1 MVLSAGRI
9 IEAGAYREL
18 LGTDGPFARM
28 ACQQGL
34 SPLPRELIEAEF
46 NEGVLRPMRRLRLRP
61 GERVGI
67 VIVRRPDALRWDIAR
82 LSRVIEDEDT
92 LTEAGLAEW
101 ETTLS
106 REDRS

>member
-1 MVLSAGRI
+1 M
-9 IEAGAYREL
+9 
-18 LGTDGPFARM
+18 
-28 ACQQGL
+28 
-34 SPLPRELIEAEF
+34 ELIEAEF

-67 VIVRRPDALRWDIAR
+67 VVVRRPDPSRWDLAR
-82 LSRVIEDEDT
+82 LSRVIRDEDG

-106 REDRS
+106 REDQR